1 MIWLREFRCWVLFRH
16 AMERV
21 GTLTHFRGS
30 EHSAVMFQC
39 CICAKTI
46 SVSQKDMRW
55 F

>member
-1 MIWLREFRCWVLFRH
+1 
-16 AMERV
+16 MEPLGALTA
-21 GTLTHFRGS
+21 GTGDK
-30 EHSAVMFQC
+30 AVMFQC